1 MTLLLSKGR
10 KMIINDVVLLHG
22 WGLNK
27 AVWLDYLAS
36 LELRLPNI
44 RFHLIDIPGY
54 GELSHKDSS
63 SDIQEITQEC
73 LNQAPEKA
81 LWVGW
86 SLGGMIAL
94 QAALTD
100 LEGKSGNRV
109 QALQLIN
116 VAPKFVQ
123 SSDWASGVDIAIFDR
138 FCAELA
144 KDYERALGT
153 FLLLQA
159 GAAKGARALARDAQ
173 SAIEQYRRPSELT
186 LRRGIECLASV
197 DLRGRIESLSLPTQV
212 VSGTLDRVT
221 MPESCRLLSQMM
233 GAQLVE
239 IKAGHAP
246 FLTNIEFMLDNFD
259 SFVNQVE
266 IGNAP

>member
-1 MTLLLSKGR
+1 MQ
-10 KMIINDVVLLHG
+10 INDVVLLHG

-27 AVWLDYLAS
+27 AVWFDYLDLLQS
-36 LELRLPNI
+36 RLPNI
-44 RFHLIDIPGY
+44 RFHLLDIPGY
-54 GELSHKDSS
+54 GELSHEDSS
-63 SDIQEITQEC
+63 ADIKKLTQQC
-73 LNQAPEKA
+73 LKQAPEKA

-100 LEGKSGNRV
+100 LQGEVANRV

-116 VAPKFVQ
+116 VTPKFVQ
-123 SSDWASGVDIAIFDR
+123 SSDWTSGVDITIFDK
-138 FCAELA
+138 FCTELA
-144 KDYERALGT
+144 KDYERALGK

-173 SAIEQYRRPSELT
+173 SAIQRYSRPSELT

-197 DLRGRIESLSLPTQV
+197 DLRAEVTSLSLPTQV

-221 MPESCRLLSQMM
+221 MPESCRALSQMM
-233 GAQLVE
+233 SAQLVE

-246 FLTNIEFMLDNFD
+246 FLTNLEFMLANFE
-259 SFVNQVE
+259 SFVNQIEV
-266 IGNAP
+266 NDAV